1 MNSGQTVFRQLLQYL
16 PRHEFNVCV
25 RRYRGEYWAKSF
37 STFDQFL
44 CLAYA
49 QLSGRESLRDIETCL
64 NSHRD
69 KLYHVGFRGAVS
81 RTTLADANKRRD
93 WRIFQDFGHVLIGIA
108 QRLYQNEPLAIELKQ
123 PLFAFDSTTIDLC
136 LSLFPWA
143 EFRMTKAAVKMHTL
157 IDLRGSIPTFV
168 AVTTGK
174 VHDVRMLDEMPVTED
189 AIYTMDR
196 GYVDFARLYAIHKQ
210 GAFFVVRA
218 KDNLRYQ
225 RLYSSPKDKEAGI
238 RADQVI
244 TLVTQK
250 SKKGFPEKLRR
261 VSYVDKE
268 RNKRLVFLTNHF
280 DVAAK
285 TVADIYKQRWQVELF
300 FKWIKQHLR
309 IKAFYGTSINAVKS
323 QIWVALCIYLLVAIA
338 KKRLGSKCSLYTFLQ
353 IIEVNLFEKKPI
365 SSVVQRLSSKT
376 QNRLA
381 VTSLIYSVINRT
393 AVTGIENHWQ
403 SPQHFQ

>member
-1 MNSGQTVFRQLLQYL
+1 MNSGKNVFRQLLQFL
-16 PRHEFNVCV
+16 PRHDFNLCV
-25 RRYRGEYWAKSF
+25 RRYRGEHWSKSF
-37 STFDQFL
+37 TTFDQFL

-69 KLYHVGFRGAVS
+69 KLYHVGFRGSVS
-81 RTTLADANKRRD
+81 RTTLADANERRD
-93 WRIFQDFGHVLIGIA
+93 YRIFQDFGHVLIGIA
-108 QRLYQNEPLAIELKQ
+108 QGLYQDEPLAIELKQ
-123 PLFAFDSTTIDLC
+123 PLYAFDSTTLDLC

-143 EFRMTKAAVKMHTL
+143 EFRKTKAAVKMHTL

-174 VHDVRMLDEMPVTED
+174 VHDVRMLDEMPVSED

-210 GAFFVVRA
+210 GAFFVIRA
-218 KDNLRYQ
+218 KENLKFK

-244 TLVTQK
+244 ALATQK
-250 SKKGFPEKLRR
+250 SQKAYPERLRR

-268 RNKRLVFLTNHF
+268 RKKRLVFLTNNF
-280 DVAAK
+280 DVPAK
-285 TVADIYKQRWQVELF
+285 TVADIYKQRWGVELF

-309 IKAFYGTSINAVKS
+309 IKSFYGTSENAVKT
-323 QIWVALCIYLLVAIA
+323 QIWIAVSIYVLVAIVR
-338 KKRLGSKCSLYTFLQ
+338 KRLGMEASLYQILQ
-353 IIEVNLFEKKPI
+353 ILSVTLFDKTPI
-365 SSVVQRLSSKT
+365 LQALQPLDSQEELFSSDNQ
-376 QNRLA
+376 
-381 VTSLIYSVINRT
+381 LIL
-393 AVTGIENHWQ
+393 
-403 SPQHFQ
+403 FDL

>member
-1 MNSGQTVFRQLLQYL
+1 MNSGKNVFRQLLQFL
-16 PRHEFNVCV
+16 PRHDFNLCV
-25 RRYRGEYWAKSF
+25 RRYRGEHWAKSF
-37 STFDQFL
+37 TTFDQFL

-69 KLYHVGFRGAVS
+69 KLYHVGFRGSVS
-81 RTTLADANKRRD
+81 RTTLADANERRD
-93 WRIFQDFGHVLIGIA
+93 YRIFQDFGHVLIGIA
-108 QRLYQNEPLAIELKQ
+108 QGLYQDEPLAIELKQ
-123 PLFAFDSTTIDLC
+123 PLYAFDSTTLDLC

-143 EFRMTKAAVKMHTL
+143 EFRKTKAAVKMHTL

-174 VHDVRMLDEMPVTED
+174 VHDVRMLDEMPVSED

-210 GAFFVVRA
+210 GAFFVIRA
-218 KDNLRYQ
+218 KENLKFK

-244 TLVTQK
+244 ALATQK
-250 SKKGFPEKLRR
+250 SQKAYPERLRR

-268 RNKRLVFLTNHF
+268 RKKRLVFLTNNF
-280 DVAAK
+280 DIPAK
-285 TVADIYKQRWQVELF
+285 TVADIYKQRWGVELF

-309 IKAFYGTSINAVKS
+309 IKSFYGTSVNAVKS
-323 QIWVALCIYLLVAIA
+323 QIWVGLCIYLLVAIA
-338 KKRLGSKCSLYTFLQ
+338 KKRLGIQCSLYTLLQ
-353 IIEVNLFEKKPI
+353 ILEVNIFEKKPI
-365 SSVVQRLSSKT
+365 I
-376 QNRLA
+376 
-381 VTSLIYSVINRT
+381 SLVSEALKQPNETVRAGNQLNLF
-393 AVTGIENHWQ
+393 GN
-403 SPQHFQ
+403 